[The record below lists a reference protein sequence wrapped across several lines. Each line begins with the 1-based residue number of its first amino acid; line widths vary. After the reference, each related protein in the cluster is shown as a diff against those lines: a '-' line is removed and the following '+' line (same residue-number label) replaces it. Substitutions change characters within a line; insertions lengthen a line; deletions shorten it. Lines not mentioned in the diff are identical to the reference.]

1 MKNPPKNTAAL
12 IKKAAGLLKGFSS
25 FSISTK
31 IPKEWMAQEESEFDR
46 KLLGAESVKGRLN
59 KEISSALSK
68 STGLQYE
75 TDGDIR
81 VVFDFTGEKVVISSE
96 RIPVFVFGRYKKLV
110 PGLSQSRWMCSGCE
124 GKGCEKCKGK
134 GKNYESVEEKIGDVM
149 KKYFEAEDYSMH
161 SSGREDV
168 DATNTAGRPFVMEI
182 KSPSVRVIDLAKIRS
197 EIDSGM
203 QVSVSDLKFVARP
216 FVEIVTE
223 SHFDKEYEAEVE
235 FEKDVGESEIKQ
247 IESLSGALLE
257 QQTPERVVHRRA
269 DLIRKRK
276 VLELNCTKTSDSRH
290 STFRMKT
297 EAGTYIK
304 ELVSGDNGRTKP
316 SFAQVLGFQAKCIRL
331 SVTRIDDGILD
342 MSG

>member
-1 MKNPPKNTAAL
+1 MKNPPKKCASL
-12 IKKAAGLLKGFSS
+12 VKKAAGLLEGVSS

-31 IPKEWMAQEESEFDR
+31 IPKEWMAQEESEFD
-46 KLLGAESVKGRLN
+46 KNLIGAESIKGKLN

-81 VVFDFTGEKVVISSE
+81 VVFDFTGEKEVISSE

-110 PGLSQSRWMCSGCE
+110 PGLSQSRWMCAKCD
-124 GKGCEKCKGK
+124 GKGCEICKGK
-134 GKNYESVEEKIGDVM
+134 GKNYESVEEKIGDVL
-149 KKYFEAEDYSMH
+149 KKEFHSDDYTMH
-161 SSGREDV
+161 ASGREDV

-182 KSPSVRVIDLAKIRS
+182 KNPSVRETDLEKIKS
-197 EIDSGM
+197 EIDSGKE
-203 QVSVSDLKFVARP
+203 VSVNDLKLVPRS
-216 FVEIVTE
+216 FVELVTE
-223 SHFDKEYEAEVE
+223 SHFDKEYVADVE
-235 FEKDVGESEIKQ
+235 FEKDVGESEIKK
-247 IESLSGALLE
+247 IESLSGVLLE
-257 QQTPERVVHRRA
+257 QQTPERVAHRRA

-276 VLELNCTKTSDSRH
+276 VLELSCIKTQDKTH

-304 ELVSGDNGRTKP
+304 ELISSDNGRTKP
-316 SFAQVLGFQAKCIRL
+316 SFSQVLGFQAKCTKL
-331 SVTRIDDGILD
+331 VVTKIEDGILD